1 MLISLKCDYA
11 IRALMELGSNKDN
24 IPIQKKQI
32 AATRD
37 IPGPFLDHI
46 LSDLRRSGF
55 INSFRGPKGGHLLA
69 KSPNKIN
76 LLEVINNIEG
86 EVASLEPDDNCCHKW
101 VWEDLDN
108 LIANKLSSVYLS
120 DLLDREE
127 EDRSSDVPNYSI

>member
-1 MLISLKCDYA
+1 
-11 IRALMELGSNKDN
+11 MELGSNTDN

-69 KSPNKIN
+69 KSPNQIN
-76 LLEVINNIEG
+76 LLPFEID
-86 EVASLEPDDNCCHKW
+86 ASFFQYRE
-101 VWEDLDN
+101 
-108 LIANKLSSVYLS
+108 SSIYSYL
-120 DLLDREE
+120 
-127 EDRSSDVPNYSI
+127 

>member
-55 INSFRGPKGGHLLA
+55 INSFRGPLLA

-86 EVASLEPDDNCCHKW
+86 EVASLEPDDSCCHKW